1 MKKRASRK
9 ARPSFVIP
17 SAARDLCG
25 WGAKLM
31 PVAPPTQVPRY
42 ARDEQTRCCDT
53 LPATVNIAS
62 VIEELQKAD
71 RILTDVDNVGLW
83 MKQDMLREIVKRL
96 ERQ

>member
-1 MKKRASRK
+1 M
-9 ARPSFVIP
+9 
-17 SAARDLCG
+17 
-25 WGAKLM
+25 
-31 PVAPPTQVPRY
+31 
-42 ARDEQTRCCDT
+42 
-53 LPATVNIAS
+53 NIAS